1 MSRKKRTPE
10 APSPEESSP
19 LDSPLYVWLFIAGAL
34 IYALW
39 YFAVPMPWTAPE
51 PGQPA
56 YEPSRGQLVSY
67 GILLLPETISN
78 WFGRGAFP
86 LGIFDRLGIVLMAT
100 AMLLFAYALGEF
112 LLFRL
117 SLLRFFRGIDG
128 YVLRLATGLMLL
140 SWSTGILG
148 QCGLLQRPLA
158 ILLSL
163 AILFVALGMAW
174 KKHLFDKPQEEPQ
187 EEPTEESRSGK
198 DPESWFWLVA
208 AAPLVL
214 FVIGVSIMPPYEY
227 DVVEYHLQVPKEW
240 YAAGQITVLP
250 HNIYSGMPMG
260 AEMWALLPMVFQPWE
275 SDWYFGALTGKLV
288 MGLFTLLTAG
298 LLYGAGKRLAGIWAG
313 RAAAISALGVPWLI
327 YQSGTGLVDGVW
339 AFYTLAAVYPVLI
352 VLTRSEEQEHNFPLA
367 GLATLSGLMA
377 GMAFSVKYPALL
389 MAVLPVLGLW
399 IFVVRTDWKT
409 LGMYTAAVT
418 LIVAPWLIKN
428 TIATHN
434 PVYPLAGNL
443 FPEEERTADQIQQWN
458 RAHQVPSNAEGNK
471 YSVGQLTSG
480 ISTFLG
486 RSPWAGMT
494 IVPLAIVALWIAPRR
509 LSLPLAILLAVCWI
523 VWWGFSHRLERFL
536 IPAIPLGCLL
546 AGLGAQRISESSL
559 GRYALRT
566 WLILGLLC
574 GFTLANQP
582 DSIRLAPWIFVSLE
596 SLRESYTSE
605 AIAYLNE
612 HAQPGDVVLATGD
625 AEMFYLQ
632 PPVLYHTCFDD
643 PPLGPLVGMTAT
655 ERRRWLDERNIQWV
669 YVDWTEIERF
679 RSPGNYGFPDEVTRE
694 LFAEMV
700 DQGVLLPSDFELGNP
715 EKPAVVI
722 YRVSAAGA
730 P

>member
-10 APSPEESSP
+10 APTTESSSP
-19 LDSPLYVWLFIAGAL
+19 LDAPLSVWLFIAGAL

-39 YFAVPMPWTAPE
+39 YFAAPMPWTAQE
-51 PGQPA
+51 PGRPP
-56 YEPSRGQLVSY
+56 YEPSRGQLVY
-67 GILLLPETISN
+67 DGILLLPETIGN
-78 WFGRGAFP
+78 WFGLGAFP
-86 LGIFDRLGIVLMAT
+86 LGFFDRLGIVVMAT
-100 AMLLFAYALGEF
+100 AMLLFSYALGEF

-163 AILFVALGMAW
+163 AILFVTLGTAW
-174 KKHLFDKPQEEPQ
+174 KKHLFDQPKEEL
-187 EEPTEESRSGK
+187 TEERPAASEH
-198 DPESWFWLVA
+198 ESWLWLVA
-208 AAPLVL
+208 ASPLIL
-214 FVIGVSIMPPYEY
+214 FVIGVSILPPYEY
-227 DVVEYHLQVPKEW
+227 DVVEYHLQVPKQW
-240 YAAGQITVLP
+240 YAAGQISVLP

-298 LLYGAGKRLAGIWAG
+298 LLYGAGKQLSGIWAA
-313 RAAAISALGVPWLI
+313 RAAALSAIGVPWLI

-352 VLTRSEEQEHNFPLA
+352 VLTRSEEQDDKFPIA
-367 GLATLSGLMA
+367 GLAILSGLMA

-399 IFVVRTDWKT
+399 LFAVRAQWKT
-409 LGMYTAAVT
+409 LGMYIVAVT
-418 LIVAPWLIKN
+418 VIVSPWLIKN
-428 TIATHN
+428 AVATHN
-434 PVYPLAGNL
+434 PVYPLAGNV
-443 FPEEERTADQIQQWN
+443 FPEEERTAEQVQQWN
-458 RAHQVPSNAEGNK
+458 QAHQVPRDAQGNT
-471 YSVGQLTSG
+471 YSVDQLTSG
-480 ISTFLG
+480 ISTLLG
-486 RSPWAGMT
+486 RSPWAGIT
-494 IVPLAIVALWIAPRR
+494 IVPLAIAALWLAPRR
-509 LSLPLAILLAVCWI
+509 LAVPLAILLAVCWV

-566 WLILGLLC
+566 WLILGLIC
-574 GFTLANQP
+574 GFTLANQLN
-582 DSIRLAPWIFVSLE
+582 SIKLAPWIFVALE
-596 SLRESYTSE
+596 SLRESYTTE

-612 HAQPGDVVLATGD
+612 HSQPGDVVLATGD

-643 PPLGPLVGMTAT
+643 SPLQPLVGMTAT
-655 ERRRWLDERNIQWV
+655 EKHKWLEERDIRWV
-669 YVDWTEIERF
+669 YVNWSEIERF
-679 RSPGNYGFPDEVTRE
+679 RSPGNYGFPPEVTRE
-694 LFAEMV
+694 LFTEMV
-700 DQGVLLPSDFELGNP
+700 DQGVLRPSDFQLGNP

-722 YRVSAAGA
+722 YRVSTTGA